1 MFSLL
6 DIHFAEFI
14 EELCGGDSPEAALA
28 AALVSQRTGRGHVC
42 LDLREM
48 AGSSLMPAADP
59 RSVVTCPSL
68 ADWVEDLR
76 KLPTFGEPG
85 ETAPLILDS
94 KGRLYL
100 SRYFDYEQRLARF
113 IRTAASE
120 MLPSPDPEALKEKL
134 DRLFPTAPDEAVDWQ
149 KVAALTAA
157 VRRLAVITGGPG
169 TGKTTTVAGILA
181 LLMEL
186 SGEKPPR
193 IALVAPTGKAAA
205 RLEEAIGRAV
215 DGLNCSDA
223 IRAAIPREASTIHRL
238 LGTLSGS
245 PYFVHGADNPLSLDV
260 LIVDEASMVD
270 LALMAKLTDALP
282 AHARLILLGDKDQL
296 ASVEAGAVLGDIC
309 DRGEGCGHSAVFGD
323 FLRKVLGPLD
333 CHIGGPPPG
342 LHDCI
347 VELRKSYRFSESSGI
362 GRLSEAIRNSRTDA
376 AMAVLNDPRHADLQ
390 WREVPP
396 PSSLSDRMGPF
407 IQEGLRDYF
416 RSKDLGE
423 IFERLSSFRLIAAL
437 RRGPYG
443 VEGLNGMVERMLDA
457 KGIVRRGES
466 YAGRPI
472 MITANDYNLRLYN
485 GDIGVCL
492 PAGRPESANL
502 PREEAEL
509 RATFLDAGGTVREF
523 PLSRLPA
530 YETAYATTVH
540 KSQGSEFDTVHFILP
555 DHDSPVLTRELLYTG
570 ITRARKRV
578 VLWSSAEILQL
589 AISRRIQRSS
599 GLRDAIWAP

>member
-1 MFSLL
+1 MFSPL
-6 DIHFAEFI
+6 DIHFAGFI
-14 EELCGGDSPEAALA
+14 EELSGGDFPEAALA

-48 AGSSLMPAADP
+48 AGSPLMPGTDAGATV
-59 RSVVTCPSL
+59 SCPPL
-68 ADWVEDLR
+68 ADWVEGLR
-76 KLPTFGEPG
+76 RLPTFGNPG
-85 ETAPLILDS
+85 ENAPLILDS

-120 MLPSPDPEALKEKL
+120 ILLSPGPEALKEKL
-134 DRLFPTAPDEAVDWQ
+134 DRFFPTAPDQAVDWQ

-169 TGKTTTVAGILA
+169 TGKTTTVARILA
-181 LLMEL
+181 LLIEL
-186 SGEKPPR
+186 SREKTLR

-205 RLEEAIGRAV
+205 RLEEAIGHAADR
-215 DGLNCSDA
+215 LNCSDTV
-223 IRAAIPREASTIHRL
+223 RDAIPRKASTIHRL

-270 LALMAKLTDALP
+270 LALMTKLTDALP

-309 DRGEGCGHSAVFGD
+309 DRGEGCGLSSSFGE
-323 FLRKVLGPLD
+323 FLRKVLGPMD
-333 CHIGGPPPG
+333 CPIGGARPG

-347 VELRKSYRFSESSGI
+347 VELRRSYRFSESSGI
-362 GRLSEAIRNSRTDA
+362 GRLSEAIRNSRTDE
-376 AMAVLNDPRHADLQ
+376 AMEVLGDSRHADLQ
-390 WREVPP
+390 WRETPP
-396 PSSLSDRMGPF
+396 PPSLSDRMGPV

-416 RSKDLGE
+416 QSKGIRQL
-423 IFERLSSFRLIAAL
+423 FERLASFRLIAAL

-443 VEGLNGMVERMLDA
+443 VEGLNGMVERIFEA
-457 KGIVRRGES
+457 KGVVRRGES

-485 GDIGVCL
+485 GDMGICL
-492 PAGRPESANL
+492 PAGWPESSNL
-502 PREEAEL
+502 PREEPEL

-523 PLSRLPA
+523 PMSRLPA

-578 VLWSSAEILQL
+578 ILWGSAEILQL